1 MEIQLD
7 ENLNINISNNPSFS
21 LLSEKIIK
29 NWENI
34 LLSNNREI
42 TNVISETFDF
52 NTPNYS
58 SIYEKIIIND
68 CNRTRVSERY
78 NFTNFEHILKN
89 LLIFYCNYNNIDYK
103 QGLNEILATF
113 LLIPV
118 KINTLSIQR
127 VFNIFSYFIDN
138 FLCNYYFDKNLFAF
152 QSSTKLLNL
161 LLKYHEPE
169 LFNLFE
175 KNSVS
180 PEMYATNW
188 LLTLF
193 CNKNDLEIV
202 YYMWDYLINLND
214 KIFIY
219 FLIVA
224 FLKFYRNKFLPAE
237 YSTIPLLFSQ
247 LKIQNYNE
255 FKKIIVLAEEIK
267 NETPFSFRIL
277 IEKLEIFK
285 KNSEN
290 LEKNFKE
297 FNIENLIALPILPC
311 EVASFIYKN
320 KINCMDNKCKNYLIN
335 KNKFF
340 DEKEECYNCKN
351 KIKKDFKFIIID
363 LRINEQNSQSLKNNI
378 IEIFYNNL
386 KLKNIIKEEKIIN
399 NEGYLFYNSNFEYI
413 SLIENKNKN
422 IANKFPEIL
431 KKYKNNFY
439 NLIFFTNDS
448 NYYSFFESEIYIEK
462 KNSQSK
468 KKYILL
474 EITKT
479 EKIIDEN
486 KLNLFCEKNVNNK
499 KIFNEYFNLR
509 NIINILIENN
519 FHNISFIYG
528 GFKAMHELCMKYGL
542 KLANHNENKCIFC
555 RELKNQKEKI
565 NLISKLLQNNNN
577 NDKLDS
583 IQEINVNEMNI
594 YLNNKQNKIYHCLI
608 LKFNESSFND
618 KIIFVMQNDL
628 FTIFKMIVK
637 NEGIF
642 FDILLNVYYDNIT
655 EINKNKNIFNIT
667 YSINYIN
674 YTIQVDIF
682 TDQDAESFNNDIF
695 AKFKENQI

>member
-1 MEIQLD
+1 MEIKLD
-7 ENLNINISNNPSFS
+7 ENSNVNISNNPSFS
-21 LLSEKIIK
+21 LLSEKVIN

-34 LLSNNREI
+34 LLSNNKEI

-78 NFTNFEHILKN
+78 NFTNFEYILKN

-118 KINTLSIQR
+118 KITSLTIQR

-169 LFNLFE
+169 LYNLFE
-175 KNSVS
+175 KNSIS

-219 FLIVA
+219 FIIIA
-224 FLKFYRNKFLPAE
+224 FLKLNRNKFLPAD
-237 YSTIPLLFSQ
+237 YSTIPLYFSQ
-247 LKIQNYNE
+247 LKIKNYNE

-335 KNKFF
+335 KNKFS
-340 DEKEECYNCKN
+340 Y
-351 KIKKDFKFIIID
+351 KK
-363 LRINEQNSQSLKNNI
+363 
-378 IEIFYNNL
+378 
-386 KLKNIIKEEKIIN
+386 
-399 NEGYLFYNSNFEYI
+399 
-413 SLIENKNKN
+413 
-422 IANKFPEIL
+422 
-431 KKYKNNFY
+431 
-439 NLIFFTNDS
+439 
-448 NYYSFFESEIYIEK
+448 
-462 KNSQSK
+462 
-468 KKYILL
+468 
-474 EITKT
+474 
-479 EKIIDEN
+479 
-486 KLNLFCEKNVNNK
+486 
-499 KIFNEYFNLR
+499 
-509 NIINILIENN
+509 
-519 FHNISFIYG
+519 
-528 GFKAMHELCMKYGL
+528 
-542 KLANHNENKCIFC
+542 
-555 RELKNQKEKI
+555 
-565 NLISKLLQNNNN
+565 
-577 NDKLDS
+577 
-583 IQEINVNEMNI
+583 
-594 YLNNKQNKIYHCLI
+594 
-608 LKFNESSFND
+608 
-618 KIIFVMQNDL
+618 
-628 FTIFKMIVK
+628 
-637 NEGIF
+637 
-642 FDILLNVYYDNIT
+642 
-655 EINKNKNIFNIT
+655 
-667 YSINYIN
+667 
-674 YTIQVDIF
+674 
-682 TDQDAESFNNDIF
+682 
-695 AKFKENQI
+695 